1 MGRPLH
7 LTSLFLASLLLIGF
21 FTGCKSGLRLKNVD
35 TSGFKKSS
43 KSAELLSSELAD
55 KYGVNEAQCF
65 EGKAKITVRT
75 TDENDTGSSEFIVC
89 EDQAY
94 FRIKNRLGIEGLR
107 IWQQQDSLYIYD
119 LIKKEAF
126 ALHQNNLVDPRLNA
140 LAAIDLFNLLVPIP
154 KAPPSQALESATE
167 YLLVFDDGQNW
178 LFDKTNLDLVTVIKP
193 VSRSTTD
200 RIQFYN
206 YAKQEGLRFPT
217 KLALLNSTEQ
227 TNIFIQLQR
236 LATTQ
241 RNQEL
246 LEINIPVSISLQ
258 R

>member
-1 MGRPLH
+1 MGR
-7 LTSLFLASLLLIGF
+7 LFYLAFLCFASLLLIGLV
-21 FTGCKSGLRLKNVD
+21 TGCKSGLRLKNVD
-35 TSGFKKSS
+35 TSGFKKST
-43 KSAELLSSELAD
+43 KSAESLSAELTD
-55 KYGVNEAQCF
+55 KYGLNEALCF

-75 TDENDTGSSEFIVC
+75 TDENDTGSSDFMVC
-89 EDQAY
+89 ENEAY

-126 ALHQNNLVDPRLNA
+126 ALHHNNLVDPRLNA

-167 YLLVFDDGQNW
+167 YLLVFEDGQNW

-206 YAKQEGLRFPT
+206 YAEQVGLRFPT
-217 KLALLNSTEQ
+217 KMALLNSTEQ

-241 RNQEL
+241 KNEAVLEL
-246 LEINIPVSISLQ
+246 NIPASISLQ